1 MRKPAGQV
9 PGSQTVRGRQAG
21 RAVLCRVQTVKY
33 ADNGDGVVQEVS
45 YEGTPQYGPD
55 VVKTAVVA
63 HPV

>member
-1 MRKPAGQV
+1 M
-9 PGSQTVRGRQAG
+9 
-21 RAVLCRVQTVKY
+21 KY

-63 HPV
+63 HPVKDKYS